1 LIGAILLHN
10 ADVSL
15 TTSNVDA
22 AVGLIPNN
30 FVRSL
35 GRGERSDGLTRI
47 RVQYQELAGL
57 AFSLAP
63 LADSADSRGLTGDAA
78 AMRHV
83 IDRLRSTT
91 RDLRALLVDLHPPNL
106 GAVGLDSAIRDLVS
120 PLSARGTRVSLAVNE
135 EDQLDPQTQAILY
148 RVAQEAV
155 RNVIAYA
162 DAKAV
167 SVEVGVAD
175 SIARLVVSDD
185 GRGFEPEIREQRL
198 TEGHLGLALLE
209 ELAQQAGGRLT
220 VDSTVGVGTRIE
232 LEVPLG

>member
-1 LIGAILLHN
+1 
-10 ADVSL
+10 
-15 TTSNVDA
+15 
-22 AVGLIPNN
+22 
-30 FVRSL
+30 
-35 GRGERSDGLTRI
+35 
-47 RVQYQELAGL
+47 
-57 AFSLAP
+57 
-63 LADSADSRGLTGDAA
+63 
-78 AMRHV
+78 
-83 IDRLRSTT
+83 
-91 RDLRALLVDLHPPNL
+91 
-106 GAVGLDSAIRDLVS
+106 
-120 PLSARGTRVSLAVNE
+120 VSLAVNE

-175 SIARLVVSDD
+175 SIARLVVSDE